1 MILLT
6 SQTDKQIGIAQ
17 GFVKSIRNNNTLFTL
32 LIDKNFNSS
41 GVKISK
47 EHLFRI
53 DKINFRSAISL
64 NYNNLARLMTS
75 EDKCKQ
81 LRAFI
86 IDKAIP
92 SFETVLPKQYILKTR
107 SLFKKLNPSQQA
119 AIIKVSHLYAG
130 VCLIKC

>member
-17 GFVKSIRNNNTLFTL
+17 GFIKSIRNNNTLFAL

-41 GVKISK
+41 SVKISK

-75 EDKCKQ
+75 EDKCKR

-86 IDKAIP
+86 IDKSIP
-92 SFETVLPKQYILKTR
+92 TFEAVLPKQYILKTR

-119 AIIKVSHLYAG
+119 AIIKVSYICSL
-130 VCLIKC
+130 LSN

>member
-17 GFVKSIRNNNTLFTL
+17 GFIKSIRNNNTLFAL

-41 GVKISK
+41 SVKISK

-75 EDKCKQ
+75 EDKCKR

-92 SFETVLPKQYILKTR
+92 TFEAVLPKQYILKTR

-119 AIIKVSHLYAG
+119 AIIKVSYICSL
-130 VCLIKC
+130 LSN

>member
-17 GFVKSIRNNNTLFTL
+17 GFIKSIRNNNTLFAL

-41 GVKISK
+41 SVKISK

-75 EDKCKQ
+75 EDKCKR

-86 IDKAIP
+86 IDKAITT
-92 SFETVLPKQYILKTR
+92 FEAVLPKQYILKTR

-119 AIIKVSHLYAG
+119 AIIKVSYICSL
-130 VCLIKC
+130 LSN